1 MKVAVYG
8 AGATGGYL
16 GLHLARSG
24 VDTTLIARGPHLAA
38 MQRKGVTV
46 IAQDGVCNPQD
57 GAHDVRDGAHAK
69 DGVHDALDAL
79 HARPFCTGDP
89 GEAGPQ
95 DYVIVALKAHS
106 APKVVDAM
114 QPLLG
119 PDTAV
124 VTAQNGV
131 PWWYF
136 HKAGGRLEGHVLESV
151 DPGGR
156 QWKGIGPER
165 AIGCVVYAATEIVEP
180 GVIRHIYGNR
190 FTLGEPS
197 GEKTPRVKALSRAL
211 AAAGLRA
218 PVRSIRDEI
227 WVKLW
232 GNVSFNPI
240 SALTL
245 ATLDRIATETGTRA
259 VARAMMTEAKQI
271 GEVLGI
277 RFRIDLEKRIE
288 GTAAV
293 GAHRTSMLQDL
304 ESGRAMEIDAVV
316 AAVQE
321 MGRLVGVE
329 TPTIDVVLALVRQR
343 AEVAG
348 LYEAAAPRRASEGE
362 GVSAPARS
370 S

>member
-46 IAQDGVCNPQD
+46 LAQDGARDAQD
-57 GAHDVRDGAHAK
+57 GAL
-69 DGVHDALDAL
+69 DALDGAL

-136 HKAGGRLEGHVLESV
+136 HQAGGRLEGHVLESV

-271 GEVLGI
+271 GEALGI

-362 GVSAPARS
+362 GVSAAARS